1 MESKETPME
10 EICVPFK
17 PGHVLMPNHRAFPD
31 HVALCKKMHGRT
43 GVIADRE
50 THDMATRMVMRDK
63 EACSCN
69 LF

>member
-1 MESKETPME
+1 
-10 EICVPFK
+10 
-17 PGHVLMPNHRAFPD
+17 MPNHRAFPD

-50 THDMATRMVMRDK
+50 AHDMATRMVMRDK

-69 LF
+69 LS